1 MKFTAGYVLGGCTI
15 IGLGLSAA
23 AGAVGILVDTSC
35 LDDRKEEVAN
45 KVVATPTDR
54 AIGDFIRNFLNN

>member
-15 IGLGLSAA
+15 IGMGLSAA
-23 AGAVGILVDTSC
+23 AGAIGILIATSY

-54 AIGDFIRNFLNN
+54 AMGDFIRKFRGN

>member
-23 AGAVGILVDTSC
+23 AGAVGILVATS
-35 LDDRKEEVAN
+35 
-45 KVVATPTDR
+45 
-54 AIGDFIRNFLNN
+54 